1 MPAPRNGSEDA
12 GRAPHEWEA
21 RTRLPAPASLT
32 RRTGR
37 GQPAQA
43 QPLRP
48 SSAAPAAQAQ
58 AAQPQQRRP
67 RQRSPS
73 SAGPGS
79 RRGQPGTDQRR
90 RGQPGTDQRR
100 RGQPAQARRPGGGR
114 AWLAGCWR
122 QINYRL
128 IAYPVLERHRRR
140 GPLLSCVTVPIRYR
154 GDSSTCRFLGT
165 VSLAGGFGADRFV
178 TGQIRCRPDSL
189 QFRLATGR
197 IRYRR
202 IRHWP
207 IRHWPIR
214 HWPNPASLRPGQA
227 RRRARAGRAPSAL
240 SRSGRD
246 SP

>member
-1 MPAPRNGSEDA
+1 MGGSHA
-12 GRAPHEWEA
+12 VARA
-21 RTRLPAPASLT
+21 
-32 RRTGR
+32 
-37 GQPAQA
+37 GQPH
-43 QPLRP
+43 P
-48 SSAAPAAQAQ
+48 SHWARAASAGPATQTQ
-58 AAQPQQRRP
+58 
-67 RQRSPS
+67 QRSPS

-79 RRGQPGTDQRR
+79 AGPGSAGPGSR

-214 HWPNPASLRPGQA
+214 HWPIRHWPNPASLRPGQA

>member
-79 RRGQPGTDQRR
+79 R

>member
-1 MPAPRNGSEDA
+1 MNGRLARGCPR
-12 GRAPHEWEA
+12 R
-21 RTRLPAPASLT
+21 PASPVALGAGSQ
-32 RRTGR
+32 R
-37 GQPAQA
+37 
-43 QPLRP
+43 RP
-48 SSAAPAAQAQ
+48 SHSDP